1 MQHSNNEIYVGR
13 YYGQHQYDVTADA
26 IRHYCE
32 SVAVEESLFT
42 ERSPYDAAVAPPLM
56 LHSDVYAFG
65 GWYLPYIYGNLHARQ
80 EWQFFSPALAG
91 VSLTTT
97 STIVDRYVKRDR
109 EYVVN
114 EINYFA
120 EDGKPVLRGRTHQS
134 FLMDK
139 EKRDTVVDKKRE
151 KGSGRRFE
159 VGEGEVVEELSGPEK
174 VISLEMCQKFSG
186 PGKNYHN
193 DVESAKALGFP
204 DIVVQGM
211 MPLCFV
217 ADMLAE
223 RFGAGLYT
231 GGKMDINLVNVL
243 WQGDKVRARGV
254 VQELLKEGDA
264 QRAQM
269 QVWCEKEDGTK
280 VVIGRASAL
289 VP

>member
-1 MQHSNNEIYVGR
+1 MKYSSDEVYVGR
-13 YYGQHQYDVTADA
+13 YFGQHQYEVTSDA

-32 SVAVEESLFT
+32 SVAVGEALFS

-56 LHSDVYAFG
+56 LHSDVYAFR
-65 GWYLPYIYGNLHARQ
+65 GWYLPHIYGNLHARQ
-80 EWQFFSPALAG
+80 EWQFFSPALVG
-91 VSLTTT
+91 EKLTTT

-114 EINYFA
+114 EVNCFA

-134 FLMDK
+134 FLIDK
-139 EKRDTVVDKKRE
+139 ERRDTVVDKERE
-151 KGSGRRFE
+151 KRSGRRFD
-159 VGEGEVVEELSGPEK
+159 VWDGEVIEELSGAEK

-193 DVESAKALGFP
+193 DVEAAKALGFP

-217 ADMLAE
+217 ADMLVE

-231 GGKMDINLVNVL
+231 GGRMDINLVNVV
-243 WQGDKVRARGV
+243 WQGDRVRARGV
-254 VQELLKEGDA
+254 VQELVGEGEA

-269 QVWCEKEDGTK
+269 QVWCEKDDGTK

-289 VP
+289 VR